1 MTMITSIFLRRLAV
15 PVLLMLSLPTVI
27 AAPPLP
33 GVSAE
38 LPGVCAELPGVHAE
52 LPALAVDLRE
62 LTVSGV
68 SSGAYMAV
76 QFQVAYS
83 QLVRGAG
90 IIAGGPYDC
99 AEGSV
104 WRALTRCML
113 PSSWAELPSVAE
125 LRATAGDWLGIGIEE
140 GTSFL
145 GAL

>member
-1 MTMITSIFLRRLAV
+1 MTMITSVFLRRLAV
-15 PVLLMLSLPTVI
+15 AVLLMLGLPTVI

-38 LPGVCAELPGVHAE
+38 LP
-52 LPALAVDLRE
+52 ALAADLRE

-99 AEGSV
+99 AEGSIL
-104 WRALTRCML
+104 RALTRCMS
-113 PSSWAELPSVAE
+113 PSSWAELP
-125 LRATAGDWLGIGIEE
+125 
-140 GTSFL
+140 
-145 GAL
+145 